1 MSITSKQSMKSKLA
15 LIFAG
20 VTLTVTSATLPA
32 AAQAGTSQEFGW
44 LSEQVKGN
52 QHAANEFCRW
62 WYNKYV
68 NDGTLAGG
76 GRNVRANLSSGRCL
90 VDY

>member
-1 MSITSKQSMKSKLA
+1 MSTTSKQSMKSTLA
-15 LIFAG
+15 LLFASTALALAS
-20 VTLTVTSATLPA
+20 VTLPA
-32 AAQAGTSQEFGW
+32 AAQSGTTQEFGW

-76 GRNVRANLSSGRCL
+76 GRNVRANLGSQRCL